1 MPTKRQLTL
10 IYTNR
15 SERFI
20 PLKRNSLTIHMGASR
35 FTVTIHNQAG
45 PDDVFDIN
53 AMTPQQRGKFF
64 GAFRAG
70 VNQMMGAR

>member
-1 MPTKRQLTL
+1 LIPTKRQRTLT
-10 IYTNR
+10 YTNR

-20 PLKRNSLTIHMGASR
+20 PLKRNTLTIHMGASR
-35 FTVTIHNQAG
+35 FTVTIHKPAG
-45 PDDVFDIN
+45 DDVFDIN

-70 VNQMMGAR
+70 VSQMMGAR